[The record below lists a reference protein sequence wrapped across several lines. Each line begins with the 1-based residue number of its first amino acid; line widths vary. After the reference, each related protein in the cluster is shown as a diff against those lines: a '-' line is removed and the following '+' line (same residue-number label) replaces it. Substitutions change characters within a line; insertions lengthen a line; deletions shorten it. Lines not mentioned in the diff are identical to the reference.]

1 MSVPRSGSH
10 AARPRRS
17 RGCLPWWCLRWWCLD
32 QWRRIL
38 PWKRAERSQAKLEKG
53 RANTVENVVL
63 VRYAQRG
70 TAPGGKV
77 GDAGPSDR
85 EAEILELQDELTR
98 LCREASPLMQRLH
111 LFLSAVEAQCQIR
124 IHRGTLP
131 LTNDEFEQLLRAIRA
146 TDDPEVADEALAMR
160 KSLIDA
166 GHLTVPPRPRRPR
179 RR

>member
-1 MSVPRSGSH
+1 M
-10 AARPRRS
+10 
-17 RGCLPWWCLRWWCLD
+17 D

-38 PWKRAERSQAKLEKG
+38 PWKRSETSQAKPAKG
-53 RANTVENVVL
+53 RAGVVENVVL
-63 VRYAQRG
+63 VRFAQRG
-70 TAPGGKV
+70 AATPGGAAV
-77 GDAGPSDR
+77 DNPGPSDR
-85 EAEILELQDELTR
+85 EAEILELQDELAR

-146 TDDPEVADEALAMR
+146 TDDPAVADEALTMR
-160 KSLIDA
+160 KSLIEA
-166 GHLTVPPRPRRPR
+166 GYLTVPPRPRKPR

>member
-1 MSVPRSGSH
+1 M
-10 AARPRRS
+10 
-17 RGCLPWWCLRWWCLD
+17 D
-32 QWRRIL
+32 QWRRLL
-38 PWKRAERSQAKLEKG
+38 PWKRSDSRQAMPEKG
-53 RANTVENVVL
+53 RANAVENVVL

-70 TAPGGKV
+70 TAPGGAAV
-77 GDAGPSDR
+77 GDAGRSDR
-85 EAEILELQDELTR
+85 EAQILELQDELAR

-131 LTNDEFEQLLRAIRA
+131 FTNDEFEQLLRAIRA

-166 GHLTVPPRPRRPR
+166 GYLTVPPRQRRPR

>member
-1 MSVPRSGSH
+1 M
-10 AARPRRS
+10 
-17 RGCLPWWCLRWWCLD
+17 D
-32 QWRRIL
+32 QWRRLL
-38 PWKRAERSQAKLEKG
+38 PWKRSDSSQAMPEKG
-53 RANTVENVVL
+53 RANAVENVVL

-70 TAPGGKV
+70 AAPGGAAV
-77 GDAGPSDR
+77 GDAGRSDR
-85 EAEILELQDELTR
+85 EAQILELQDELAR

-166 GHLTVPPRPRRPR
+166 GYLTVPPRPRRPR

>member
-1 MSVPRSGSH
+1 M
-10 AARPRRS
+10 
-17 RGCLPWWCLRWWCLD
+17 D

-38 PWKRAERSQAKLEKG
+38 PWKRSESSQAKPEKG
-53 RANTVENVVL
+53 RAGVVENVVL
-63 VRYAQRG
+63 VRFAQRG
-70 TAPGGKV
+70 AAAPGGAAVGGAAV

-85 EAEILELQDELTR
+85 EAEILELQDELAR

-111 LFLSAVEAQCQIR
+111 LFLLAVEAQCQIR

-146 TDDPEVADEALAMR
+146 TDDPAVADEALAMR
-160 KSLIDA
+160 KSLIEA
-166 GHLTVPPRPRRPR
+166 GYLTVPPRPRRPR

>member
-1 MSVPRSGSH
+1 M
-10 AARPRRS
+10 
-17 RGCLPWWCLRWWCLD
+17 D

-38 PWKRAERSQAKLEKG
+38 PWKRSESSQAKLEKG
-53 RANTVENVVL
+53 RAGVVENVVL
-63 VRYAQRG
+63 VRFAQRG
-70 TAPGGKV
+70 AATPGGAAV
-77 GDAGPSDR
+77 GDAGPSDH
-85 EAEILELQDELTR
+85 EAEILELQDELAR

-146 TDDPEVADEALAMR
+146 TDDPAVADEALTMR
-160 KSLIDA
+160 KSLIEA
-166 GHLTVPPRPRRPR
+166 GYLTVPPRPRKPR